1 MAELTREYLSG
12 CPWCQSC
19 CEYWFDDGDLLHPSR
34 KNGAEAP
41 LLAGECY
48 SEVGSFDFVV
58 DKDIRHSMLVKLLP
72 LVPSSSLA
80 PPSFLVLRC
89 TRVD

>member
-1 MAELTREYLSG
+1 MVELTCKYHSG

-19 CEYWFDDGDLLHPSR
+19 REYWFDDGDLLHLSR

-48 SEVGSFDFVV
+48 SEAGSLDFVV
-58 DKDIRHSMLVKLLP
+58 DKNTRRSMPVKLLP
-72 LVPSSSLA
+72 LVPSSSSA
-80 PPSFLVLRC
+80 RPSFLALRC